1 MLDYGYSNKKEQK
14 VKVSQLIELLQQMP
28 QDLEVQVGTFD
39 PGQHEVTVVS
49 VEKTNTEDYVFLG
62 NY

>member
-1 MLDYGYSNKKEQK
+1 M
-14 VKVSQLIELLQQMP
+14 KVSQLIELLQQMP

>member
-1 MLDYGYSNKKEQK
+1 
-14 VKVSQLIELLQQMP
+14 VKVSKLIELLQQMH

-39 PGQHEVTVVS
+39 PGQHELTVVS